1 MRRYAERLV
10 SVFEYNVAW
19 RIFRQLI
26 ETVLATSMF
35 TIYPAMCIKALC
47 QHGKSE
53 NSLLW
58 VFVISM
64 FIKSQISSINDQT
77 YWVIMLF
84 TTFFSKTLREADRIF
99 FAVFTMNSLIVVVQ
113 DQNKLWQPVDKTLK
127 TLAIELAEF
136 QVDCFFFQAATS
148 LRLSFIKFAF

>member
-10 SVFEYNVAW
+10 SVFENNVAQ
-19 RIFRQLI
+19 RRFRQFT
-26 ETVLATSMF
+26 ETVLATSTF
-35 TIYPAMCIKALC
+35 TIYLAMCIKALC

-58 VFVISM
+58 VFVILM
-64 FIKSQISSINDQT
+64 FIKSRISSINDQT
-77 YWVIMLF
+77 CWVIMLF
-84 TTFFSKTLREADRIF
+84 TTFFSQVTKESKHDGKLIFCFFNIEFSIF
-99 FAVFTMNSLIVVVQ
+99 FVFCVVQ

-136 QVDCFFFQAATS
+136 QVYCF
-148 LRLSFIKFAF
+148 LSRQQPP